1 MQSQTFK
8 ESWDCIF
15 YASSY
20 WRIESDIL
28 LIFPFFHEVRL
39 TIKSTKKQ
47 RMANKKK
54 IAIAVGIGAVVG
66 IGMTILAG
74 LGLGKKQG
82 GAYLGKCHCK
92 K

>member
-1 MQSQTFK
+1 
-8 ESWDCIF
+8 
-15 YASSY
+15 
-20 WRIESDIL
+20 
-28 LIFPFFHEVRL
+28 
-39 TIKSTKKQ
+39 
-47 RMANKKK
+47 MANKKK

-66 IGMTILAG
+66 IGMTILTG

>member
-1 MQSQTFK
+1 
-8 ESWDCIF
+8 
-15 YASSY
+15 
-20 WRIESDIL
+20 
-28 LIFPFFHEVRL
+28 
-39 TIKSTKKQ
+39 
-47 RMANKKK
+47 MANKKK

-74 LGLGKKQG
+74 LGLAKKQG

>member
-1 MQSQTFK
+1 
-8 ESWDCIF
+8 
-15 YASSY
+15 
-20 WRIESDIL
+20 
-28 LIFPFFHEVRL
+28 
-39 TIKSTKKQ
+39 
-47 RMANKKK
+47 MANKKK

-92 K
+92 KSNPVTSVIGLFCF

>member
-1 MQSQTFK
+1 
-8 ESWDCIF
+8 
-15 YASSY
+15 
-20 WRIESDIL
+20 
-28 LIFPFFHEVRL
+28 
-39 TIKSTKKQ
+39 
-47 RMANKKK
+47 MAYKKK

-66 IGMTILAG
+66 IGMAILTG

>member
-1 MQSQTFK
+1 
-8 ESWDCIF
+8 
-15 YASSY
+15 
-20 WRIESDIL
+20 
-28 LIFPFFHEVRL
+28 
-39 TIKSTKKQ
+39 
-47 RMANKKK
+47 MANKKK

-82 GAYLGKCHCK
+82 GAYLGKFHCK

>member
-1 MQSQTFK
+1 
-8 ESWDCIF
+8 
-15 YASSY
+15 
-20 WRIESDIL
+20 
-28 LIFPFFHEVRL
+28 
-39 TIKSTKKQ
+39 
-47 RMANKKK
+47 MANKKK

-82 GAYLGKCHCK
+82 GADLGKCHCK

>member
-1 MQSQTFK
+1 
-8 ESWDCIF
+8 
-15 YASSY
+15 
-20 WRIESDIL
+20 
-28 LIFPFFHEVRL
+28 
-39 TIKSTKKQ
+39 
-47 RMANKKK
+47 MANKKK

-66 IGMTILAG
+66 IGMTILAS